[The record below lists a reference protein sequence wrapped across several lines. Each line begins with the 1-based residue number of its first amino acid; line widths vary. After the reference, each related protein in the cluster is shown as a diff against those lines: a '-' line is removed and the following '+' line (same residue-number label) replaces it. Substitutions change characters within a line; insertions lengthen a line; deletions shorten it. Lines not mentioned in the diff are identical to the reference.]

1 MLAPRKLCCFRGLA
15 GVIFGRFR
23 ICEVHMKAFASVL
36 AVLLMLS
43 STSLAQTAPVEPAT
57 PVQETAPTRQ
67 AAPTQ
72 AVPAQQAD
80 PTQAAPGGEFAKPE
94 AAKPEAARPEAE
106 TRAPAPSPSPA
117 ASTPST
123 EAAAA
128 SPDAVLATP
137 SAPPSAPLF
146 APGAKL
152 FLEPMNGFEQ
162 LLSHA
167 ILKKKVP
174 VVLVN
179 ERAQADFVMSGG
191 VHLKDPGWLKGMVMD
206 TRGKGN
212 VSIKDARTGNE
223 VF

>member
-1 MLAPRKLCCFRGLA
+1 MLPPRKLCCFRGLA

-72 AVPAQQAD
+72 QAV
-80 PTQAAPGGEFAKPE
+80 PTQAAPGGES
-94 AAKPEAARPEAE
+94 AKPEAARPEAARPEAE
-106 TRAPAPSPSPA
+106 TQAPAPSPSPA
-117 ASTPST
+117 ASTPSA

-128 SPDAVLATP
+128 SADAVLATP